1 MAITI
6 SEQRGVRY
14 LHFGTP
20 WIQGAMRIARP
31 YNLELEYTRDLVL
44 PLLMRDG
51 GWPRSVLQVGLGSAS
66 ITKYLHRFRPE
77 ARLTVVEIAPEV
89 VAAARQYFKLPED
102 EAIRIE
108 LQDGHSFVGRSKARW
123 DLIILDGF
131 DEQGRAGML
140 DTVPFYMLCRER
152 LTRRGLMTVN
162 LLTRTRGVGASVDRL
177 RTAFED
183 RVIAIPPS
191 DAGNTVALAA
201 VGAEVDES
209 FEDLRKNARALKA
222 ATGLDL
228 LPTLGRLA
236 QASSAQ
242 DRFVL

>member
-6 SEQRGVRY
+6 SEPRGVRD

-31 YNLELEYTRDLVL
+31 YALELEYTRDLVV
-44 PLLMRDG
+44 PLLLRDG
-51 GWPRSVLQVGLGSAS
+51 AWPRSVLQVGLGSAS
-66 ITKYLHRFRPE
+66 ITKYLHRFQPD
-77 ARLTVVEIAPEV
+77 AKLTVVEIAPEV
-89 VAAARQYFKLPED
+89 VAAARQYFKLPD
-102 EAIRIE
+102 DDRIHIALE
-108 LQDGHSFVGRSKARW
+108 DGHSFVGRSKARW

-131 DEQGRAGML
+131 DELGRAGML

-152 LTRRGLMTVN
+152 LTRRGLMSVN
-162 LLTRTRGVGASVDRL
+162 LLTRTRGVGASVDRM

-201 VGAEVDES
+201 AGAQIDEP
-209 FEDLRKNARALKA
+209 FEGLRNQARALKA

-228 LPTLGRLA
+228 LPTLARLA
-236 QASSAQ
+236 QASPGQ
-242 DRFVL
+242 DRLVL

>member
-6 SEQRGVRY
+6 SEQHGVRY

-20 WIQGAMRIARP
+20 WVQGAMRIARP
-31 YNLELEYTRDLVL
+31 YALELEYTRDLVV
-44 PLLMRDG
+44 PLLLRDG
-51 GWPRSVLQVGLGSAS
+51 DWPRSVLQIGLGSAS
-66 ITKYLHRFRPE
+66 ITKFLHRFRPD
-77 ARLTVVEIAPEV
+77 ARLTVAEIAPEV
-89 VAAARQYFKLPED
+89 VAAARQYFRLPD
-102 EAIRIE
+102 DDRIRIE
-108 LQDGHSFVGRSKARW
+108 LEDGHEFMGRSKGRFDW
-123 DLIILDGF
+123 IVLDGF
-131 DEQGRAGML
+131 DERGRAGML
-140 DTVPFYMLCRER
+140 DTAPFYMLCRER
-152 LTRRGLMTVN
+152 LTRRGLLSVN

-209 FEDLRKNARALKA
+209 FEELRKDARALKTLA
-222 ATGLDL
+222 GVDL